1 MIFDVV
7 VVPSIQEAFVSD
19 SIIQA
24 NDFLQTAFLTMF
36 IEVPLFYI
44 CGYRNIKDC
53 IYFGAVNLVS
63 NLLLNEFLTE
73 VETENYVTVVLLCEV
88 FVVILE
94 FILCSYW
101 IKTDKKHLMKV
112 LIFTNL
118 ISFLSGIIIY
128 YI

>member
-7 VVPSIQEAFVSD
+7 AMPSIQEALVSD
-19 SIIQA
+19 HIIQA
-24 NDFLQTAFLTMF
+24 NDFMQTAFLTMF

-53 IYFGAVNLVS
+53 TYFAAVNLVS

-73 VETENYVTVVLLCEV
+73 VETESYLAVVLLCEV

-94 FILCSYW
+94 FVLCGYW
-101 IKTDKKHLMKV
+101 IKTDEKHLMKV

-118 ISFLSGIIIY
+118 ISFLSGIVIY